1 MYRAKPLIWLFILT
15 KTQKGTAIT
24 LNYISKNQDQKYPL
38 QITDKDICIGI
49 NF

>member
-1 MYRAKPLIWLFILT
+1 MIIYPPVTLYKDLNKALNC
-15 KTQKGTAIT
+15 IT
-24 LNYISKNQDQKYPL
+24 LHYNYISKNHDQKYPL